1 MLRKLIFM
9 CLARALYANT
19 LSNFS
24 ANVYAILFK
33 EAVMY
38 QEIQGIM
45 KDSRAL
51 QSSLADGLKLAR
63 ALFNSSSAPIL
74 FVDDQ
79 FTIIMANSSWNWL
92 LGWEQGELAGRAISR
107 LFHEDQIQDFYQLS
121 RSLHE
126 DEQYWQGEFLM
137 QKPNGS
143 LVNAQ
148 IITQRVELQDQTIYV
163 LYLDRV
169 LESIQQGKES
179 EAAEGAI
186 YGAEGLIRAL
196 QSLEKE
202 HSRYQQE
209 LAHHIEVNLLPTLKK
224 MSCEPDSQIRNSYQ
238 AILSNELTSLL
249 NEIPQDGDQELL
261 KLTPTEME
269 VCKYI
274 QSGLSSKEIAE
285 LMHSSFDTIQ
295 THRKNIRKK
304 MGLNGQKTPL
314 CTFLRVK
321 KL

>member
-1 MLRKLIFM
+1 
-9 CLARALYANT
+9 
-19 LSNFS
+19 
-24 ANVYAILFK
+24 
-33 EAVMY
+33 MY

-45 KDSRAL
+45 KDNRAL
-51 QSSLADGLKLAR
+51 QSNLADGLKLAR
-63 ALFNSSSAPIL
+63 ALFHSSSAPIL

-92 LGWEQGELAGRAISR
+92 LGWEKGELMGRPISR
-107 LFHEDQIQDFYQLS
+107 LFQEGQIQDFYNLS

-126 DEQYWQGEFLM
+126 DEQYWQGEFLI
-137 QKPNGS
+137 QKSNGS
-143 LVNAQ
+143 LVNVQ

-169 LESIQQGKES
+169 LESIQERKKP
-179 EAAEGAI
+179 EAAEGSI
-186 YGAEGLIRAL
+186 YGAETLIKAL

-209 LAHHIEVNLLPTLKK
+209 LAHHIEVNLLPTLEK

-238 AILSNELTSLL
+238 AVLSNELTSLL
-249 NEIPQDGDQELL
+249 NELPLDGDQDLL

-321 KL
+321 KRVLPTNYAQAQLP